1 MTQIN
6 TIVAKIKK
14 IALTGEYGSPRRGEF
29 MNKVLQNYMKNISSP
44 VKAAAFAKFYKDYNN
59 KAVSKCNPSY
69 STKSKIKPH
78 EPDFKAIAMAAKKAK
93 ANYYNQMKTNPS
105 LKQKLK

>member
-1 MTQIN
+1 M
-6 TIVAKIKK
+6 
-14 IALTGEYGSPRRGEF
+14 
-29 MNKVLQNYMKNISSP
+29 
-44 VKAAAFAKFYKDYNN
+44 
-59 KAVSKCNPSY
+59 SKCNPSY